1 MVKMSLRLN
10 FIETS
15 FVYYCEKH
23 GFRGRNSSGK
33 IICRNRGQRRNTC
46 KIFQAFV
53 EVIYLFF
60 LYTFPHIVKLF
71 EWTHFTFIQFTHPRI
86 SDFFKR
92 LMAKILVSD
101 GKIILLIIEVGIIL
115 FPSFLLLNNTHCFC
129 PEEKFFLISRKGVS
143 KWVLTFFSSILYIW
157 RNLRKMG
164 FSVRQ

>member
-1 MVKMSLRLN
+1 MVKKSLRLN

-86 SDFFKR
+86 SDFFER

-115 FPSFLLLNNTHCFC
+115 FPSFLLLNNTHCFW
-129 PEEKFFLISRKGVS
+129 PEEKFFLISRKVCFEVS
-143 KWVLTFFSSILYIW
+143 FDIFFKHIYLEKFKK
-157 RNLRKMG
+157 NA
-164 FSVRQ
+164 F